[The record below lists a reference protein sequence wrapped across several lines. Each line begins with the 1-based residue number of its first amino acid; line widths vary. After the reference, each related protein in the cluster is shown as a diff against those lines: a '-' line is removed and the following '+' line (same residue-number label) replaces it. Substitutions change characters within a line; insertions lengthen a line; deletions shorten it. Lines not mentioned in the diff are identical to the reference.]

1 MSLVQLS
8 NVCSHLQNASLARL
22 GLTSIPHSRMH
33 LLLAVQLQKQGF
45 ISNVVLGGS
54 SPPQKL
60 LPKTALDRDLKF
72 NQPGTIEP
80 KEDGYSRQL
89 SKGMPHSPVMRHA
102 FDFHT
107 AFQQTNTASAGTDQA
122 EHVQMLAEGSEEDD
136 TFPINELFPASN
148 LDNVSKDLLVKEAFT
163 TGEGV
168 TQVNRASRRLWLTLK
183 YWDGEPVM
191 RKLKM
196 LSRPTQK
203 LWLSHNDLGRIVRG
217 KRANYVDGMTRIG
230 ECIFLSTDK
239 GIMEARECVE
249 RRIGGLVLC
258 RVWG

>member
-1 MSLVQLS
+1 MSLVKLA

-22 GLTSIPHSRMH
+22 GLTSIPHTRMH

-45 ISNVVLGGS
+45 ISNVVLAGS
-54 SPPQKL
+54 NPPSKL
-60 LPKTALDRDLKF
+60 LPRTGVVKDLKF
-72 NQPGTIEP
+72 NSASSE
-80 KEDGYSRQL
+80 S
-89 SKGMPHSPVMRHA
+89 VRHA
-102 FDFHT
+102 FESGSASRT
-107 AFQQTNTASAGTDQA
+107 GTNQVNMDATQASIRDSVLEPVDPELQA
-122 EHVQMLAEGSEEDD
+122 PIEARDDALAEDD
-136 TFPINELFPASN
+136 EFPLNDLFPASN
-148 LDNVSKDLLVKEAFT
+148 LHPASERQLRAEAF
-163 TGEGV
+163 GVADPV
-168 TQVNRASRRLWLTLK
+168 TQVNRATRRLWLSLK

-196 LSRPTQK
+196 LSRPSQK
-203 LWLSHNDLGRIVRG
+203 LWLSHDDLSRIVRG
-217 KRANYVDGMTRIG
+217 KRANYIEGMTRVG